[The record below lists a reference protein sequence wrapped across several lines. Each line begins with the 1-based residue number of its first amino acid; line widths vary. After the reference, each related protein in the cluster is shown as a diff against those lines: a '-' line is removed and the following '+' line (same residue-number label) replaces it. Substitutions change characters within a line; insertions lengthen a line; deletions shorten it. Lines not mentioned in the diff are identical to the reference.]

1 MKKKLTYSSVISIIL
16 CIAALLVSAA
26 AAASEFIGRYTYSK
40 LFSQNVSYIV
50 TDSSFEFFE
59 SYSKVILLTVL
70 SMIFLIAQI
79 SSYKVKK
86 IGGTELS
93 LTFGISLLIFIF
105 SVSTVYSHYS
115 TGGYNS
121 LFSLK
126 NEELFMFLFK
136 EGIEWATAIA
146 SLFIILSS
154 IVLLIRLSKER
165 FRAEVE
171 AKVKEETQN
180 GVPDNDKGL
189 VF

>member
-1 MKKKLTYSSVISIIL
+1 MKKRLTYSSLIPIIF

-59 SYSKVILLTVL
+59 SYSKVILLAVL

-79 SSYKVKK
+79 SSFKVKK

-93 LTFGISLLIFIF
+93 LIFGISLLIFIF
-105 SVSTVYSHYS
+105 SVSNVYSHYS
-115 TGGYNS
+115 TGDYNS
-121 LFSLK
+121 LFSLG

-146 SLFIILSS
+146 SFFIILSS
-154 IVLLIRLSKER
+154 LTLLIRLSKER

-171 AKVKEETQN
+171 VKRKEDITD
-180 GVPDNDKGL
+180 GIPDDDKGL